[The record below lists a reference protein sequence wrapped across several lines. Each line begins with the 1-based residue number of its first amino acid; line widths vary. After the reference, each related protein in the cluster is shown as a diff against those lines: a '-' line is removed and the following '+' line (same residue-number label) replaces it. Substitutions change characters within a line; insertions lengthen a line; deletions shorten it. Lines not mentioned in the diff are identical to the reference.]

1 MAIFYNQ
8 ATLSYK
14 DNVINSNIVSGEIVD
29 VLDADKTAIPTSY
42 TPDDEIT
49 YIISIINSGTTAF
62 TGLTITDNLG
72 EYAFGTGTL
81 VPLTFVEGS
90 LRYFVNGVL
99 QDALTVTDEQPLTI
113 TGIDVPADGN
123 AIIVYRAKVNQ
134 FAPIEIESVITN
146 TAVISGNGLT
156 EPLSITSTINS
167 SAELNLTITKAI
179 NPETVAE
186 NGELTYTFTIQNTGA
201 VPAVASDNLILTDTF
216 DPVLDISSVTFNGT
230 VWTEGVNYTYNET
243 TGEFATIPGQITVP
257 AADYTQ
263 DPTTGSWIVTPG
275 VCVLRVTGTI

>member
-14 DNVINSNIVSGEIVD
+14 DNVINSNIVSGEIID

-49 YIISIINSGTTAF
+49 YIISIVNSGTTAF

-99 QDALTVTDEQPLTI
+99 QDTLTVTDEQPLTI

-134 FAPIEIESVITN
+134 FAPIELESVITN

-201 VPAVASDNLILTDTF
+201 IPAVASDNLILTDTF

-275 VCVLRVTGTI
+275 VRVLRVTGTI

>member
-14 DNVINSNIVSGEIVD
+14 DNVINSNIVSGEIID

-49 YIISIINSGTTAF
+49 YIISIVNSGTTAF

-134 FAPIEIESVITN
+134 FAPIELESVITN

-201 VPAVASDNLILTDTF
+201 IPAVASDNLILTDTF

-275 VCVLRVTGTI
+275 VRVLRVTGTI

>member
-14 DNVINSNIVSGEIVD
+14 DNVINSNIVTGEIVD
-29 VLDADKTAIPTSY
+29 VLEADKTAIPTAY
-42 TPDDEIT
+42 TLDDEIT
-49 YIISIINSGTTAF
+49 YIISIVNSGTTAF
-62 TGLTITDNLG
+62 TGLAITDNLG
-72 EYAFGTGTL
+72 EYTFGTGTL

-99 QDALTVTDEQPLTI
+99 QDTLTVTDEQPLTI

-201 VPAVASDNLILTDTF
+201 VPAVVSDNLILTDTF
-216 DPVLDISSVTFNGT
+216 DPVLDISSVTFNGIA
-230 VWTEGVNYTYNET
+230 WTEGTNYTYNET
-243 TGEFATIPGQITVP
+243 TGEFVTIPGQITVP
-257 AADYTQ
+257 KADYTQ

-275 VCVLRVTGTI
+275 VSVLRVTGTI

>member
-14 DNVINSNIVSGEIVD
+14 DNVINSNIVSGEIID

-49 YIISIINSGTTAF
+49 YIISIVNSGTTAF

-113 TGIDVPADGN
+113 TGIDV
-123 AIIVYRAKVNQ
+123 
-134 FAPIEIESVITN
+134 
-146 TAVISGNGLT
+146 
-156 EPLSITSTINS
+156 
-167 SAELNLTITKAI
+167 
-179 NPETVAE
+179 
-186 NGELTYTFTIQNTGA
+186 
-201 VPAVASDNLILTDTF
+201 
-216 DPVLDISSVTFNGT
+216 
-230 VWTEGVNYTYNET
+230 
-243 TGEFATIPGQITVP
+243 
-257 AADYTQ
+257 
-263 DPTTGSWIVTPG
+263 
-275 VCVLRVTGTI
+275 

>member
-14 DNVINSNIVSGEIVD
+14 DNVINSNIVSGEIGD

-49 YIISIINSGTTAF
+49 YILSIINSGTTAF

-99 QDALTVTDEQPLTI
+99 QAVPTVTDEQPLTI

-230 VWTEGVNYTYNET
+230 AWTEGVNYTYNET

>member
-14 DNVINSNIVSGEIVD
+14 DNVINSNIVSGEIID

-49 YIISIINSGTTAF
+49 YIISIVNSGTTAF

-99 QDALTVTDEQPLTI
+99 QDVLTVTDEQPLTI

-134 FAPIEIESVITN
+134 FAPIELESVITN

-201 VPAVASDNLILTDTF
+201 IPAVASDNLILTDTF

-275 VCVLRVTGTI
+275 VRVLRVTGTI

>member
-49 YIISIINSGTTAF
+49 YIISIVNSGTTAF
-62 TGLTITDNLG
+62 TGLTVTDNLG

-99 QDALTVTDEQPLTI
+99 QDTLTVTDEQPLTI

-201 VPAVASDNLILTDTF
+201 VPAVVSDNLILTDTF
-216 DPVLDISSVTFNGT
+216 DPVLDISSVTFNGAA
-230 VWTEGVNYTYNET
+230 WTEGANYTYNET
-243 TGEFATIPGQITVP
+243 TGEFATIPGQITVL

-275 VCVLRVTGTI
+275 VSVLRVTGTI